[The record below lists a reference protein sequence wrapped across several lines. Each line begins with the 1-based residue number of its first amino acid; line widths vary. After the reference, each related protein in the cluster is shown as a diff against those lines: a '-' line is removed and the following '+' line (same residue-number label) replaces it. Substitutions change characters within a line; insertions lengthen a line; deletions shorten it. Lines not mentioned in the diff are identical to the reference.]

1 MTTRRSP
8 LLIALALAIG
18 AVGAHAQTSQRHD
31 AHMYAS
37 AVSGWHTG
45 ADGSARMNL
54 VGDST
59 MVTGL
64 STFRLRYPVGAGDS
78 TRARVQCHLGTEHI
92 FVLRGTL
99 VVGLGDSLDFSALKE
114 FGSGG
119 FLVIPSGQPHYEWT
133 RGESEVQVE
142 AIGPSVTHPWP
153 RLRTDATRTRMIGP
167 ARDVASAQPN
177 GLSEWRVH
185 ASDVSVMDL
194 AGGPSPS
201 PTELVAFRV
210 RYPSGFLTDSA
221 KLYHFHFGT
230 EHITIPK
237 STLYFAVG
245 DVFDRSKAKRYGPGS
260 FIENPGGAKHF
271 EWSRATSGPHRGGG
285 ITRSHS
291 A

>member
-1 MTTRRSP
+1 M
-8 LLIALALAIG
+8 
-18 AVGAHAQTSQRHD
+18 
-31 AHMYAS
+31 
-37 AVSGWHTG
+37 
-45 ADGSARMNL
+45 
-54 VGDST
+54 
-59 MVTGL
+59 
-64 STFRLRYPVGAGDS
+64 
-78 TRARVQCHLGTEHI
+78 
-92 FVLRGTL
+92 LRGTL

-271 EWSRATSGPHRGGG
+271 EWFEGDVRPTSRRWDHSEPFRLTHARASRGSGFAAPRTT
-285 ITRSHS
+285 TRYLRSGLR
-291 A
+291 